1 MGDPLPLPPAGFD
14 DLPVE
19 EQIDYVQALWDR
31 IAASPERI
39 LVPDWQRRL
48 LDERLAAH
56 DGDPSVGVPWE
67 QVRAELQAKYR
78 PTP

>member
-1 MGDPLPLPPAGFD
+1 MGEPLRLPPVGFD

-19 EQIDYVQALWDR
+19 DQIEYVHALWDR
-31 IAASPERI
+31 IAASAERVQ
-39 LVPDWQRRL
+39 VPDWQRQL

-56 DGDPSVGVPWE
+56 DADPDPGTPWE

>member
-1 MGDPLPLPPAGFD
+1 MGDPLRLPPAGFD

-39 LVPDWQRRL
+39 NVPDWQRRM

-56 DGDPSVGVPWE
+56 DADPSAGVPWE